1 MGGSLGRCGEV
12 GQSPWEHGVIIEGH
26 SGVEW
31 RGCPGGWWDG
41 TVPWEGGG
49 VERVPWRVEG

>member
-12 GQSPWEHGVIIEGH
+12 GQGPWEHGGIIEGH

-31 RGCPGGWWDG
+31 GGCPGGMVGWDSSL
-41 TVPWEGGG
+41 GG
-49 VERVPWRVEG
+49 